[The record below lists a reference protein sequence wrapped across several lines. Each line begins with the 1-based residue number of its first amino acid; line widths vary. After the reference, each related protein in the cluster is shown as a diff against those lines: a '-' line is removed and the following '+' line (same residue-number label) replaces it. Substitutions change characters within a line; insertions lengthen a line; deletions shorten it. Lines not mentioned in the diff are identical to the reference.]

1 MTIFQR
7 LDLCRAQFDWVA
19 HIMLAI
25 YIIAMIGIIIIILK
39 VIHISTLWHT
49 CSCFLSHPGA
59 FWGAFLAP
67 IIAILIFNF
76 VVFIWVI
83 VILIRHTRGTA
94 ARTKEA
100 VSKKTIIRLMI
111 SITGVMFLFGLSWL
125 FAVLT
130 ISVTGLRQIF
140 QILFVI
146 FNSFQGF
153 FIFLFFCIFNKEAIE
168 SWREF
173 FTCGRYKSKLLHP
186 SQAKY
191 SSGTG
196 TGTGKQ
202 KQIKTFSTGFG
213 SSTGGKNTTVVSK
226 SEYESTAP
234 LKTKEDLESPEHEKM
249 SSHVNGNTGVREE
262 EETPKKQADQKD
274 KKKKTLSLKT
284 RIKRYST
291 KKVSKHH
298 VEEIEMDFNS
308 DDSAASSDGEEL
320 TDNV

>member
-1 MTIFQR
+1 
-7 LDLCRAQFDWVA
+7 
-19 HIMLAI
+19 
-25 YIIAMIGIIIIILK
+25 
-39 VIHISTLWHT
+39 
-49 CSCFLSHPGA
+49 
-59 FWGAFLAP
+59 
-67 IIAILIFNF
+67 
-76 VVFIWVI
+76 
-83 VILIRHTRGTA
+83 
-94 ARTKEA
+94 
-100 VSKKTIIRLMI
+100 MI
-111 SITGVMFLFGLSWL
+111 SITGVMFLFGLTWL

-173 FTCGRYKSKLLHP
+173 LTRGRYKSKLLHP

-196 TGTGKQ
+196 TGKPKQ
-202 KQIKTFSTGFG
+202 TKTISTGFG
-213 SSTGGKNTTVVSK
+213 SSAGGKNTSLVSK
-226 SEYESTAP
+226 SEYESTIP
-234 LKTKEDLESPEHEKM
+234 LKTKEDIETPEHEKM
-249 SSHVNGNTGVREE
+249 SSQVNGNSGVREE
-262 EETPKKQADQKD
+262 EETPKKKADQKD

-298 VEEIEMDFNS
+298 VEEIEVDFNS
-308 DDSAASSDGEEL
+308 DDSAGSSDEEEL